1 MKEGFFITELR
12 LTANNLEP
20 AKVSFQKGLNVISG
34 PTNTGKSY
42 IFQCIN
48 YMLGSSSKPKNIKE
62 ARAYT
67 NIFLEI
73 CNYKNEYYTLESDLK
88 GGNFKLFNTKIDNI
102 KEDFDFKILNRKHD
116 PLKENTVSAFLL
128 SQSNIWGKRIRTNAK
143 GKTRSISYR
152 DIVRFLMV
160 NEERI
165 ITEDS
170 PIVSHYTKA
179 TEELN
184 TLKFLVTGIDDS
196 SVIEAI
202 SNNEVHNRKGKV
214 ELLNELI
221 LETKELLNGK
231 DNLEQIE
238 GSIVKITDGIENLNL
253 YYQNLN
259 KQYSLLECEREGFN
273 NELQTKRSRQKVLK
287 ELLNRSNLLR
297 EQYENDIRRLKATI
311 EASVLLSGNHTMDK
325 SCPLCNNVLNEKCN
339 EEEIGNII
347 NSCNNEILKIE
358 GLMKELIE
366 SVELM
371 NNEIAQLTTEV
382 KLKELKVQRLS
393 QEINNGVG
401 KQLEEILKS
410 ITSLNDKKSQLI
422 GVRAIYAQYHNYKKQ
437 KETLE
442 SSLPKSNEGST
453 FDTVSAASTTDLTE
467 KIKTVLEGC
476 NYPNISGV
484 SYSEERNDFVISGED
499 RSLSGKGYRAITY
512 SAYIVGLQ
520 ELVSSKDYSIGVPI
534 LDSPLVTYR
543 KPKAGNEAI
552 PVDLAMD
559 FYRYLSRNNEIRQFI
574 IIENE
579 EPPSDIIG
587 SIKHITFSGIVGK
600 DRYGFIPINTSR

>member
-12 LTANNLEP
+12 LTANNLKP

-48 YMLGSSSKPKNIKE
+48 YMLGSSSRPKNIKE

-67 NIFLEI
+67 SIFLEI
-73 CNYKNEYYTLESDLK
+73 CNYKNEYFTLESDLK

-152 DIVRFLMV
+152 DIVRFVMV

-184 TLKFLVTGIDDS
+184 TLKFLVSGIDDS
-196 SVIEAI
+196 SVIEAV

-221 LETKELLNGK
+221 QESKDLLNGK

-238 GSIVKITDGIENLNL
+238 GSIVKITDGIENLNVE
-253 YYQNLN
+253 YQNLN
-259 KQYSLLECEREGFN
+259 KQYSLLEGEREGFN
-273 NELQTKRSRQKVLK
+273 NELLTKRSRQKVLK

-311 EASVLLSGNHTMDK
+311 EASVLLSDNHTMDK
-325 SCPLCNNVLNEKCN
+325 NCPLCNNVLNEKCN
-339 EEEIGNII
+339 EEEIGKII
-347 NSCNNEILKIE
+347 NSCNNE
-358 GLMKELIE
+358 
-366 SVELM
+366 
-371 NNEIAQLTTEV
+371 N
-382 KLKELKVQRLS
+382 
-393 QEINNGVG
+393 
-401 KQLEEILKS
+401 
-410 ITSLNDKKSQLI
+410 
-422 GVRAIYAQYHNYKKQ
+422 
-437 KETLE
+437 
-442 SSLPKSNEGST
+442 
-453 FDTVSAASTTDLTE
+453 
-467 KIKTVLEGC
+467 
-476 NYPNISGV
+476 
-484 SYSEERNDFVISGED
+484 
-499 RSLSGKGYRAITY
+499 
-512 SAYIVGLQ
+512 
-520 ELVSSKDYSIGVPI
+520 
-534 LDSPLVTYR
+534 
-543 KPKAGNEAI
+543 
-552 PVDLAMD
+552 
-559 FYRYLSRNNEIRQFI
+559 
-574 IIENE
+574 
-579 EPPSDIIG
+579 
-587 SIKHITFSGIVGK
+587 
-600 DRYGFIPINTSR
+600 